1 MDNGA
6 CSYRRFLDGDD
17 KGLEEIVRD
26 CKDGLIFFLLGFV
39 GDFSTAEELMQETF
53 FRLITRKP
61 RFQPESGFKTWLYT
75 VARNIALDHLR
86 HQAKTA
92 PLSYEDAATDLADVT
107 DLEQS
112 FLKEEQKIAV
122 HRALKTLAP
131 DYRQVLWLLFFEE
144 LSPAEAGRVMKKSPR
159 QMKNLV
165 YRAKAALKSE
175 LEKEGFEYEDLS

>member
-1 MDNGA
+1 M
-6 CSYRRFLDGDD
+6 
-17 KGLEEIVRD
+17 
-26 CKDGLIFFLLGFV
+26 
-39 GDFSTAEELMQETF
+39 
-53 FRLITRKP
+53 
-61 RFQPESGFKTWLYT
+61 
-75 VARNIALDHLR
+75 
-86 HQAKTA
+86 
-92 PLSYEDAATDLADVT
+92 T

>member
-17 KGLEEIVRD
+17 RGLEELVRD
-26 CKDGLIFFLLGFV
+26 YKDGLIFFLLGFT
-39 GDFSTAEELMQETF
+39 GDFPTAEELMQETF

-61 RFQPESGFKTWLYT
+61 AFQEKYRFKTWLYT
-75 VARNIALDHLR
+75 IARNVAVDYLR
-86 HQAKTA
+86 YQAKSA
-92 PLSYEDAATDLADVT
+92 PLPYEEAAAGLADER

-112 FLKEEQKIAV
+112 FLREEQKISV
-122 HRALKTLAP
+122 RRALKKLPP
-131 DYRQVLWLLFFEE
+131 DYRQTLWLLFFEE

-165 YRAKAALKSE
+165 YRAKGALKSE
-175 LEKEGFEYEDLS
+175 LEKEGFEYEDYT